1 MTNLFEHADT
11 AKRPRARRSA
21 GSDTAKMAQD
31 YTARDIEVLEG
42 LDPVRKRPG
51 MYIGSTDEYGLHQL
65 AAEVI
70 DNAMDEAVNGFA
82 SRIEVRL
89 AGDGSLTVTDNG
101 RGIPVDPHPKAKNKS
116 ALEVILTTLHS
127 GGKFSGKSYQT
138 SGGLHG
144 VGVSV
149 VNALSEWLDVEV
161 VRDGERWQ
169 QRYLRG
175 KPNGKLKKAGS
186 VKNRRGTTITFLPDP
201 EVFGN
206 AQFKP
211 EQVYGMAKSKA
222 YLYGDVEIRWRC
234 DALLAGASN
243 APADEILHF
252 PDGLDDYLSELLAK
266 RATVTPTP
274 FVGSANFTRD
284 RGRVEWAIAWPED
297 GDGHTLS
304 HCNTVST
311 PDGGTHESGL
321 RSALTK
327 ALKGYGELVGNR
339 RASQI
344 TTDDVVGSATVLL
357 SVFMGDPQFFGQTK
371 AKLTNSEAARLVE
384 SAVRDHFDHWLS
396 GAPEAANDLLT
407 AIIERAADRLR
418 RRQQREVE
426 RKTASRKTRLPGKLA
441 DCSEASRDITEI
453 FIVEGDSAGGS
464 AKQARNRRTQAVLPL
479 RGKILNVA
487 TAAQTKLRGNQE
499 LSDLIKALGC
509 GVGDRFQHADL
520 RYGKVIIMT
529 DADVDGAHI
538 AALLMTFFYR
548 EIPGLIDTGHLF
560 LAQPPLYR
568 LSQGGNTLYARD
580 DAHKDELIKA
590 AFNGRTKIDISRFK
604 GLGEMPPAQLKET
617 TMDPSKRSLL
627 RVTIAQNDEKSTG
640 RLVDDLMGRK
650 PERRLAFI
658 RENAHLVKELD
669 I

>member
-1 MTNLFEHADT
+1 MRNLFEHADT
-11 AKRPRARRSA
+11 AKRLRSRRSA
-21 GSDTAKMAQD
+21 GSGTAKMADD
-31 YTARDIEVLEG
+31 YTAKHIEVLEG

-82 SRIEVRL
+82 SRIEVTL
-89 AGDGSLTVTDNG
+89 AADGSLTVSDNG
-101 RGIPVDPHPKAKNKS
+101 RGIPVDPHPKAENKS

-127 GGKFSGKSYQT
+127 GGKFSGQAYET

-149 VNALSEWLDVEV
+149 VNALSEWLEVEV
-161 VRDGERWQ
+161 VRDGVRWQ

-175 KPNGKLKKAGS
+175 KPEGKLKKAGS
-186 VKNRRGTTITFLPDP
+186 IKNRRGTTITFLPDP
-201 EVFGN
+201 EVFGD
-206 AQFKP
+206 AQFRP
-211 EQVYGMAKSKA
+211 ERIYGMAKSKA

-234 DALLAGASN
+234 DAALAGASN
-243 APADEILHF
+243 TRADEVLHF

-274 FVGSANFTRD
+274 FVGAANFTRD

-297 GDGHTLS
+297 GNGHMLS

-344 TTDDVVGSATVLL
+344 TTDDVVGSATALL

-371 AKLTNSEAARLVE
+371 AKLTNSEASRLVE
-384 SAVRDHFDHWLS
+384 NAVRDHFDHWLS
-396 GAPEAANDLLT
+396 GAPEAANDLL
-407 AIIERAADRLR
+407 ASVIERAVDRLR
-418 RRQQREVE
+418 RRQEREVE
-426 RKTASRKTRLPGKLA
+426 RKTATRKTRLPGKLA
-441 DCSEASRDITEI
+441 DCSEASQDTTEI

-487 TAAQTKLRGNQE
+487 TAAQAKLHGNQE

-509 GVGDRFQHADL
+509 GVGDRFRVEDL
-520 RYGKVIIMT
+520 RYGKVVIMT

-580 DAHKDELIKA
+580 DAHKDELMKA

-617 TMDPSKRSLL
+617 TMDPAKRSLL
-627 RVTIAQNDEKSTG
+627 RVTIAKNDEKSTG

-658 RENAHLVKELD
+658 RENAHLVRELD